1 MKRILLILAFSLLLP
16 ALYSFDLFLE
26 EQPSRITT
34 FTVKAGGGLYRDEQ
48 FLTDSKLSFAAE
60 QNGQRYRSVAQ
71 LSYDVLENRLEADE
85 LSISLFAGNLTI
97 KGGLFT
103 HPWGSASTSHVVDVL
118 SSRDLRDGFVDDLEA
133 MKRPSAM
140 LLASSYFKNSSLD
153 LAFKPGFS
161 PSYLVTEGRYSL
173 VPTAFGS
180 ATITEQDT
188 INLGSWE
195 AGGRYRTSLGN
206 LDMGL
211 LYFNGHHSDPGF
223 TITAFDPVTFAPTS
237 LNLTYTR
244 YQLFGMEGSLLFDPF
259 TLALEGGFFLSE
271 DKDGTDSS
279 LYNSRFAYLAE
290 LSYTHPASSAF
301 LALAYQG
308 RYILDYSSANPVD
321 VDYLASFDGK
331 AYENTLLMVVEY
343 PFMQQRLTARAALTY
358 NIESEGYAVL
368 TSLSYALEDNLSV
381 FLKGTVY
388 GAAGTKSS
396 LYKSWDDND
405 SLQVGMKAWF

>member
-60 QNGQRYRSVAQ
+60 QNGRRYRSVAQ

-180 ATITEQDT
+180 ATITEPDT
-188 INLGSWE
+188 SNLGSWE

-211 LYFNGHHSDPGF
+211 LYFN
-223 TITAFDPVTFAPTS
+223 
-237 LNLTYTR
+237 
-244 YQLFGMEGSLLFDPF
+244 
-259 TLALEGGFFLSE
+259 
-271 DKDGTDSS
+271 
-279 LYNSRFAYLAE
+279 
-290 LSYTHPASSAF
+290 
-301 LALAYQG
+301 
-308 RYILDYSSANPVD
+308 
-321 VDYLASFDGK
+321 
-331 AYENTLLMVVEY
+331 
-343 PFMQQRLTARAALTY
+343 
-358 NIESEGYAVL
+358 
-368 TSLSYALEDNLSV
+368 
-381 FLKGTVY
+381 
-388 GAAGTKSS
+388 
-396 LYKSWDDND
+396 
-405 SLQVGMKAWF
+405 

>member
-1 MKRILLILAFSLLLP
+1 MKRLLLVLLSCLLLMP
-16 ALYSFDLFLE
+16 LFGFDLFLE
-26 EQPSRITT
+26 EEPSRITS
-34 FTVKAGGGLYRDEQ
+34 FTAEAAGGLYRDEQ
-48 FLTDSKLSFAAE
+48 FLTRTKLSVALE
-60 QNGQRYRSVAQ
+60 QNHQRYGATAH
-71 LSYDVLENRLEADE
+71 LSYDASTNRMEAGE
-85 LSISLFAGNLTI
+85 LSVSLFVGNLTF

-118 SSRDLRDGFVDDLEA
+118 SARDLREGFVDDLEA

-140 LLASSYFKNSSLD
+140 LLLSSYMKRSSVD
-153 LAFKPGFS
+153 LVFKPGFL
-161 PSYLVTEGRYSL
+161 PSHLVTEGRYSL
-173 VPTAFGS
+173 IPPAFAS
-180 ATITEQDT
+180 ATITEPDT
-188 INLGSWE
+188 MGLGSWE

-223 TITAFDPVTFAPTS
+223 TITAFDPVTFLPTA

-308 RYILDYSSANPVD
+308 RYILDYSSANRFD

-331 AYENTLLMVVEY
+331 AYENTILMVVEY

-358 NIESEGYAVL
+358 NIESEVYAVL

-388 GAAGTKSS
+388 GAVGTKSS

-405 SLQVGMKAWF
+405 SLQVGIKAWF